1 MKKLLFGLLG
11 ILFFA
16 GASWADC
23 QSVNLITTT
32 APRTWQDNTVTITS
46 NGNGKYTLNGTL
58 TANSTYTLANIDAFT
73 IPASVDRGGTGSFY
87 IGNPEILSTCKFIFK
102 YDNDIIDTWSL
113 SSTNRFTTSYSTM
126 ATKQVNNIAIQCTAD
141 TTVNNFSLSPAIY
154 NDGRTTAGEFVPG
167 CPNYDNSCR
176 NLFDKDNITPI
187 AGYIA
192 ATGTTWTG
200 NSNGYSLRIPCKPN
214 TKYTARYNGNSTQVV
229 LSFGSTSTNDI
240 PVGNG
245 TVAVTQ
251 AIRQNNPTISTP
263 ITITTGANDKWLIVA
278 YNKAEQ
284 QNIDMANNLQIEEG
298 DTATAYVPFCS
309 NLIKIATTA
318 YNTAQF
324 NPVVTDLNTTIA
336 TIRSVVTNTINQ
348 TKAIADLQAK
358 KQTRPDEQC
367 PAGKKCLLVED
378 NNGTPHWYEIIENAD
393 GYTEL
398 QYVVGGLIDTGLYI
412 KTTDIYELKY
422 ATTQNS
428 TAYQFGYR
436 GQSGYDSANTFN
448 ATYSSGEAGVLYI
461 VDSNRN
467 LKQCQFTTPID
478 TPVVFSWK
486 GSVNIAPSVN
496 GSSISCTGTT
506 TEQTNP
512 TLTYIIGGQNIA
524 GDPQNH
530 KPIKL
535 YYFKVFASDGVT
547 LTHNFVPMRR
557 NLDGII
563 GMYDTITGTFFQS
576 ANTNKPFTAGPE
588 I

>member
-87 IGNPEILSTCKFIFK
+87 IGNSEILSTCKFIFK
-102 YDNDIIDTWSL
+102 YDNDIIDTWNL
-113 SSTNRFTTSYSTM
+113 SGTNRFTTSYSTM

-245 TVAVTQ
+245 TVTVTQ

-378 NNGTPHWYEIIENAD
+378 NDGVPHWYEIIENVYGLPA
-393 GYTEL
+393 GYTPLEYI
-398 QYVVGGLIDTGLYI
+398 QSDGNSYINTGI
-412 KTTDIYELKY
+412 TSTSTTNMEFIAKTTNTGTQYIGGCYGESETNIIEIAQARATGTLIADIGNYSGNRISSNVSAQTEFRTMLI
-422 ATTQNS
+422 QGNS
-428 TAYQFGYR
+428 FYINNTLIGTITNGYR
-436 GQSGYDSANTFN
+436 PNGGNCFIAHSTFGTQGGEVQYKEAKIWNDSRLVFD
-448 ATYSSGEAGVLYI
+448 GVPAK
-461 VDSNRN
+461 RN
-467 LKQCQFTTPID
+467 
-478 TPVVFSWK
+478 
-486 GSVNIAPSVN
+486 
-496 GSSISCTGTT
+496 
-506 TEQTNP
+506 
-512 TLTYIIGGQNIA
+512 
-524 GDPQNH
+524 
-530 KPIKL
+530 
-535 YYFKVFASDGVT
+535 SDGV
-547 LTHNFVPMRR
+547 
-557 NLDGII
+557 I
-563 GMYDTITGTFFQS
+563 GMYDLADTNPATAFHTNAGTGT
-576 ANTNKPFTAGPE
+576 FTAGPE